1 MNARKHCEVYN
12 QVTSLEACGHRA
24 TAQKL
29 CFVGIN
35 LVEWGKMKVGQDQLL
50 EKLAGFSL

>member
-29 CFVGIN
+29 CFVLIN